1 MACGSPPARE
11 TSRAIARRV
20 SRTNKRDADRQ
31 PHAKA
36 VQPRG
41 GLRRRE
47 GVSLESAS
55 KRRRSRQDGRRMFAL
70 TTVTLPQP
78 AAMGIR
84 DVIKANPDTF
94 NKLGAFSVALFVLSL
109 GSFFA
114 ITRTAVGGAL

>member
-1 MACGSPPARE
+1 MAGY
-11 TSRAIARRV
+11 SR
-20 SRTNKRDADRQ
+20 
-31 PHAKA
+31 
-36 VQPRG
+36 
-41 GLRRRE
+41 
-47 GVSLESAS
+47 
-55 KRRRSRQDGRRMFAL
+55 L

-114 ITRTAVGGAL
+114 ITRTAVGGALRDECGVVGGV